1 MAADGT
7 KVVAILLYMNIF
19 SFIELLVWYVV
30 ITICLGV
37 IVLIVLRLIVT
48 YADLNPFGWIA
59 LNVRRTTDP
68 MVNPIRRGLARSGL
82 DTKLAPLL
90 TILIAI
96 LLGYFAYSLVKT
108 VLDTSEGIVESLRY
122 GRPVRLVGFVLF
134 GLLALY
140 SLVIFMRIVFSWGV
154 SSVNPVMRFLLM
166 LTEPVLGP
174 FRRLIP
180 PLGMFDISP
189 IVVLLLLDLFQRAIA
204 GTLLAPIAY

>member
-1 MAADGT
+1 MQ
-7 KVVAILLYMNIF
+7 VVVILYMNIF
-19 SFIELLVWYVV
+19 LFIDLLVWYAV

-37 IVLIVLRLIVT
+37 IVLVLLRLIVT

-82 DTKLAPLL
+82 EPKLAPLL

-96 LLGYFAYSLVKT
+96 LLGYFAYSLVHT
-108 VLDTSEGIVESLRY
+108 VLWTLDGIIDSLST
-122 GRPVRLVGFVLF
+122 GRIVRLVGFVLY

-140 SLVIFMRIVFSWGV
+140 SLVIFIRIVFSWGV

-204 GTLLAPIAY
+204 GTLLAR